1 MFYSFCSSNFELK
14 LLDDRRGIYN
24 FAEYKFEGFERKK
37 MIASFSENSGLATV
51 SLRIEMS
58 DLCGLKV

>member
-1 MFYSFCSSNFELK
+1 MI
-14 LLDDRRGIYN
+14 D
-24 FAEYKFEGFERKK
+24 AEYIISRNINSKVLSEKK

-58 DLCGLKV
+58 DFCALKV